1 MKEIKVG
8 LIKGRHEMPVDN
20 YIFDEI
26 NDVLDF
32 DSMNKQI
39 VNFINDNINVYAAYG
54 CGINQIGYE
63 DVEVLTADTKLI
75 VYVTGLTSVTAEL
88 IKVCALKGIHLTL
101 MHYDRD
107 TNDYLPQVIF

>member
-8 LIKGRHEMPVDN
+8 LIKGRHEMPVNN

-26 NDVLDF
+26 NNVLDF
-32 DSMNKQI
+32 DNMGKQI
-39 VNFINDNINVYAAYG
+39 INFINNNIKVYSVYG

-63 DVEVLTADTKLI
+63 DVEVLTSDTRLI

-88 IKVCALKGIHLTL
+88 IKVCALKGISLTL

-107 TNDYLPQVIF
+107 TGDYLPQVIF

>member
-39 VNFINDNINVYAAYG
+39 INFINNNINVYTAYG

-63 DVEVLTADTKLI
+63 DVEILTSDTNLI

-88 IKVCALKGIHLTL
+88 IKVCALKGISLTL
-101 MHYDRD
+101 MHY
-107 TNDYLPQVIF
+107 NKESSDYLPQVIF

>member
-8 LIKGRHEMPVDN
+8 LIKGRHEMPVSN

-32 DSMNKQI
+32 DNMNKQI
-39 VNFINDNINVYAAYG
+39 VNFINNNISVYAAYG

-63 DVEVLTADTKLI
+63 DVEVLTSDTKLI

-88 IKVCALKGIHLTL
+88 IKVCALKGISLTL
-101 MHYDRD
+101 MHYDRESG
-107 TNDYLPQVIF
+107 DYLPQVIF

>member
-26 NDVLDF
+26 NNVLDF
-32 DSMNKQI
+32 DGMNKQI

-63 DVEVLTADTKLI
+63 DVEVLTSNTKLI

-88 IKVCALKGIHLTL
+88 IKVCALKGISLTL
-101 MHYDRD
+101 MHYNRD

>member
-20 YIFDEI
+20 YIFDKI
-26 NDVLDF
+26 NNVLNFND
-32 DSMNKQI
+32 MNKQI
-39 VNFINDNINVYAAYG
+39 CNFINDNINVYGAYG

-63 DVEVLTADTKLI
+63 DIEVLTSDTKLI

-88 IKVCALKGIHLTL
+88 IKVCALKGISLTL
-101 MHYDRD
+101 MHYDRESG
-107 TNDYLPQVIF
+107 DYLPQVIF

>member
-8 LIKGRHEMPVDN
+8 LIKGRHEMPVSN

-88 IKVCALKGIHLTL
+88 IKVCALKGISLTL

-107 TNDYLPQVIF
+107 TGDYLPQVIF